1 MLLHYGNIISFLLN
15 VITLFLF
22 LLNFITVPYFFTML
36 LQPPFPYYWML
47 LQSPFPYYECC
58 YSPSFFTI
66 ECCYSHLFLCYW
78 ILLQSLISLLSNVIT
93 NLHDFLFFLHILSGE
108 SQLHRL
114 GHRKNSRRADLFS
127 PFLPWS
133 RLSQL
138 PDCNPFTPRA
148 HQLPQSQESS
158 SQLSLSRLSTESST
172 SQSYQ
177 GSSILLPLQRTP
189 LSMKQ
194 ISTLLTA
201 LSSGLPT
208 LLPWRWI
215 VKLWKETFSLPQNPT
230 CPIIARP
237 QVRW

>member
-1 MLLHYGNIISFLLN
+1 M
-15 VITLFLF
+15 
-22 LLNFITVPYFFTML
+22 
-36 LQPPFPYYWML
+36 
-47 LQSPFPYYECC
+47 
-58 YSPSFFTI
+58 
-66 ECCYSHLFLCYW
+66 
-78 ILLQSLISLLSNVIT
+78 LLQSLISLLLNVVTAPLSLLSNVVTVTYFFTIEYYYSP
-93 NLHDFLFFLHILSGE
+93 LFLYYQMLLLTSMTSSSSSIFSVESLNFTDLVIAKTLAEQIYFHRSSPDLVFHNCPTVILS
-108 SQLHRL
+108 
-114 GHRKNSRRADLFS
+114 
-127 PFLPWS
+127 
-133 RLSQL
+133 
-138 PDCNPFTPRA
+138 
-148 HQLPQSQESS
+148 HQGLISSPQSQESS
-158 SQLSLSRLSTESST
+158 SQLSLSRLSTE